1 MDEEYFHRFN
11 DATNAAIIRLIY
23 TALLCIIVALKTVY
37 RTGVAAVWVVL
48 WMMSIKT
55 IFIINDTTR
64 GGGYFLKVK
73 LITRPFLLFLI
84 EIWKG

>member
-37 RTGVAAVWVVL
+37 PTGVAAVWVVL
-48 WMMSIKT
+48 WMMSTNNNKT

-73 LITRPFLLFLI
+73 LIT
-84 EIWKG
+84 